1 MQLNTLVGPQVNNSD
16 NTQPSVRSGRQGDV
30 IVSELHGRYYES
42 TFRKN
47 QFIVANQAAQA
58 VSVALTTAYTG
69 LLLCNPLASG
79 KNLVLQKVGIAL
91 TAAPAAIAAIGLL
104 VGFNAGTNVT
114 HTTPNTSLRN
124 AFLGDAAPVALVDN
138 AATLPTAPTLAMPLM
153 GGFTAAALPSTGPS
167 LVDLEGCIILPPGG
181 YAGIYALTAV
191 TGLFGFGWEEVPA

>member
-1 MQLNTLVGPQVNNSD
+1 MLSQLQVGVVNVGD
-16 NTQPSVRSGRQGDV
+16 GIQPPMRGGRQGDQ

-42 TFRKN
+42 AFRGN

-58 VSVALTTAYTG
+58 VSVALATAYTG
-69 LLLCNPLASG
+69 LLLCNPVSSG

-91 TAAPAAIAAIGLL
+91 TVAPAAIAALGIL
-104 VGFNAGTNVT
+104 VGFNGTTNVT
-114 HTTPNTSLRN
+114 HTTTNTSLRN
-124 AFLGDAAPVALVDN
+124 AFLGGAAPVALVDN

-181 YAGIYALTAV
+181 YAGIYSLTAV